1 MRTDLP
7 AKFLLCVFGLLLLNG
22 RIPALAEQLRDFDYY
37 VLSLSWSPEFCHS
50 NPANAECSGGNHF
63 GFIVHG
69 LWPEFQNGGGPEFC
83 SNVPGLTD
91 PAKMLDIM
99 PDLHLI
105 AHEWQ
110 AHGTCSGLA
119 ANEYFSLIRKAFSSL
134 RIPRQFVNL
143 TAQFSISPLDIKRSF
158 EESNPSLT
166 DASVAIG
173 CKANYLSTMN
183 ICLSKDLHPIAC
195 TALRDCRARTIRV
208 APVR

>member
-1 MRTDLP
+1 MP
-7 AKFLLCVFGLLLLNG
+7 AKSLLCVFGLLLLNG
-22 RIPALAEQLRDFDYY
+22 RGPAPAQQPRNLDYY

-50 NPANAECSGGNHF
+50 NPAKAECSGGNHF

-83 SNVPGLTD
+83 SSAPGLTN

-110 AHGTCSGLA
+110 AHGTCSGLGA
-119 ANEYFSLIRKAFSSL
+119 DEYFNVIRRAFNSL
-134 RIPRQFVNL
+134 RIPRQFVNA
-143 TAQFSISPLDIKRSF
+143 TAQVSMSPMDIKRSF

-166 DASVAIG
+166 DASVAINCRG
-173 CKANYLSTMN
+173 NYLN
-183 ICLSKDLHPIAC
+183 AVNVCLSKDLRPIAC

-208 APVR
+208 APVQ